1 MRSDRMQ
8 RDLVEAAR
16 RGDHDAFEAL
26 VIAAGD
32 RLYSMARLV
41 LRDADRA
48 EEAVQDALL
57 RAWRQLPSLRDPE
70 RFDAWVY
77 RLLVHACAD
86 VGRRNQRW
94 SAEVRM
100 IQAEPATEDGT
111 ASLATRD
118 QLERGFRRLRPEQRA
133 VVVLHHYLG
142 LAVPEV
148 AEVLGIPVGTAKSR
162 IHYAMEVLRAA
173 LEADD
178 RDTFVATN
186 GRTA

>member
-1 MRSDRMQ
+1 MQ

-26 VIAAGD
+26 VISVGD
-32 RLYSMARLV
+32 RLYAIARLV
-41 LRDADRA
+41 LRDTDRA
-48 EEAVQDALL
+48 EEAVQDALI

-70 RFDAWVY
+70 RFDAWVH

-94 SAEVRM
+94 SVEVRM
-100 IQAEPATEDGT
+100 LQTEPTEEDAA

-133 VVVLHHYLG
+133 AIVLHHYFDLP
-142 LAVPEV
+142 VPEV
-148 AEVLGIPVGTAKSR
+148 AEILGVPVGTAKSR
-162 IHYAMEVLRAA
+162 IHYAKEALRSAID
-173 LEADD
+173 ADD
-178 RDTFVATN
+178 RDALVATN
-186 GRTA
+186 GSMR